1 MQMSKP
7 VINRNPNILGGM
19 PVFMGTRVPVRILID
34 HLAAGYTLHHF
45 LDRYPT
51 VSCKQAEQLLELVR
65 EKLAGE
71 DEPNP

>member
-1 MQMSKP
+1 MSKP

-34 HLAAGYTLHHF
+34 HLAAGYTLNHI

-51 VSCKQAEQLLELVR
+51 VSRKQGEHLLELVR

-71 DEPNP
+71 DVPNP